1 MNIWESV
8 RIALRGLSSNKMRAF
23 LTMLGII
30 IGVGAVI
37 ALLSVGQGVQASV
50 TSQITST
57 GSNLI
62 TVTPGGSSSSN
73 SRVAAFGQQNATLTS
88 SDAQAVINAA
98 LPDVAAVS
106 PELSAGG
113 QIQFGSQTSFGS
125 IMGVTPDYLTVHN
138 ADVPDGDFISQAN
151 IDSVSTVVVLGSSLA
166 SSLFGDQEPVGQ
178 TVNINRAGYRVIG
191 VMAPKGGSSFGSV
204 DSTAFVPISSAQKRL
219 IGGNRGVG
227 TGLRVSDISISA
239 VNQNQVNAAI
249 TEVTGV
255 LETAHN
261 IQNGQDDFTVISQ
274 AQILGA
280 LDQVTGILTAFL
292 GAIAG
297 ISLLVGGIG
306 IMNIMLVSVT
316 ERTREIG
323 IRKAVG
329 ATSHH
334 IMVQFLVEA
343 LIITT
348 LGGLLGIGLGVGMA
362 GMLGKALGRV
372 GWHRHLLW
380 SLPCQQGRPPPPH
393 RRPAVRIEVR
403 SQKNGLARPL
413 QIRAVAAIL
422 TSDF

>member
-329 ATSHH
+329 AQRSD
-334 IMVQFLVEA
+334 ILAQFLVEA
-343 LIITT
+343 VVLSIVGGAGGIVMGWLISQIANRASLGITT
-348 LGGLLGIGLGVGMA
+348 IIAPDSILLAVGFSVAVGLFFGIYPA
-362 GMLGKALGRV
+362 TRAAALHPIDALRY
-372 GWHRHLLW
+372 
-380 SLPCQQGRPPPPH
+380 
-393 RRPAVRIEVR
+393 E
-403 SQKNGLARPL
+403 
-413 QIRAVAAIL
+413 
-422 TSDF
+422 

>member
-1 MNIWESV
+1 
-8 RIALRGLSSNKMRAF
+8 
-23 LTMLGII
+23 
-30 IGVGAVI
+30 
-37 ALLSVGQGVQASV
+37 
-50 TSQITST
+50 
-57 GSNLI
+57 
-62 TVTPGGSSSSN
+62 
-73 SRVAAFGQQNATLTS
+73 
-88 SDAQAVINAA
+88 
-98 LPDVAAVS
+98 
-106 PELSAGG
+106 
-113 QIQFGSQTSFGS
+113 
-125 IMGVTPDYLTVHN
+125 
-138 ADVPDGDFISQAN
+138 
-151 IDSVSTVVVLGSSLA
+151 
-166 SSLFGDQEPVGQ
+166 
-178 TVNINRAGYRVIG
+178 

-329 ATSHH
+329 AQRSD
-334 IMVQFLVEA
+334 ILAQFLVEA
-343 LIITT
+343 VVLSIVGGAGGIVMGWLISQIANRASLGITT
-348 LGGLLGIGLGVGMA
+348 IIAPDSILLAVGFSVAVGLFFGIYPA
-362 GMLGKALGRV
+362 TRAAALHPIDALRY
-372 GWHRHLLW
+372 
-380 SLPCQQGRPPPPH
+380 
-393 RRPAVRIEVR
+393 E
-403 SQKNGLARPL
+403 
-413 QIRAVAAIL
+413 
-422 TSDF
+422 

>member
-62 TVTPGGSSSSN
+62 TVTGGSSSSSN
-73 SRVAAFGQQNATLTS
+73 SRVAAFGQQNATLTTQ
-88 SDAQAVINAA
+88 DAQAIINAS

-106 PELSAGG
+106 AEFSAGG
-113 QIQFGSQTSFGS
+113 QVQFGSQTSFGS
-125 IMGVTPDYLTVHN
+125 FMGVTPDYLTVHN
-138 ADVPDGDFISQAN
+138 ADVAEGDFITQGN
-151 IDSVSTVVVLGSSLA
+151 IDSVSTVAVIGANLA
-166 SSLFGDQEPVGQ
+166 TSLFGDQDPVGQ
-178 TVNINRAGYRVIG
+178 TIKLNRISFRVIG
-191 VMAPKGGSSFGSV
+191 VMAPKGGTSFGSV
-204 DSTAFVPISSAQKRL
+204 DNTVFVPISSAQKRL
-219 IGGNRGVG
+219 EGGGRGFG
-227 TGLRVSDISISA
+227 TGQRVSDISISA
-239 VNQNQVNAAI
+239 INKDQVNAAVS
-249 TEVTGV
+249 EVTQV
-255 LETAHN
+255 LEMAHN
-261 IQNGQDDFTVISQ
+261 IQNGQDDFTIITQ

-329 ATSHH
+329 AKRRD
-334 IMVQFLVEA
+334 ILAQFLVEA
-343 LIITT
+343 IVLSI
-348 LGGLLGIGLGVGMA
+348 LGGAGGIVMGWVISQVANRANLGVTTIIAPDSILLAVGFSIAVGLFFGIYPATRA
-362 GMLGKALGRV
+362 GSLHPIDALRY
-372 GWHRHLLW
+372 
-380 SLPCQQGRPPPPH
+380 
-393 RRPAVRIEVR
+393 E
-403 SQKNGLARPL
+403 
-413 QIRAVAAIL
+413 
-422 TSDF
+422 